1 MLLSIRKPASIASAI
16 APVEASKFS
25 GVETEKPKKG
35 KKNRRAEGRR
45 QDGGHNDRSKKM
57 YRNLTP
63 MNLASMNRTRNKKKT
78 AMTMASLGIGGV
90 LFMLAAC
97 FITCTSLE
105 GYASQGPYRL
115 GEFVINLSYNVSETA
130 EHGQTSIQENNPIN
144 EELIRQLE
152 SIAVSYTHLDVYKR
166 QQWGIERYV

>member
-1 MLLSIRKPASIASAI
+1 M
-16 APVEASKFS
+16 
-25 GVETEKPKKG
+25 
-35 KKNRRAEGRR
+35 
-45 QDGGHNDRSKKM
+45 KKM

-90 LFMLAAC
+90 LFMLGSVLALHVPAWKGMPARAR
-97 FITCTSLE
+97 TVWGNS
-105 GYASQGPYRL
+105 
-115 GEFVINLSYNVSETA
+115 VIDLSYNVSETA

-152 SIAVSYTHLDVYKR
+152 SIDGVEKVPDIPGITHAL
-166 QQWGIERYV
+166 GIP